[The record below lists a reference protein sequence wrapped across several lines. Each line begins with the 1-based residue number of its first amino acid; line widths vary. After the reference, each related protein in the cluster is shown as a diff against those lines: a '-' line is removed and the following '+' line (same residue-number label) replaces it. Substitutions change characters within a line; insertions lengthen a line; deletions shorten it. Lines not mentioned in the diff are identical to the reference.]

1 MYVLMPVWP
10 QTHDLTALAWSQTQD
25 LIALAFQVLG
35 FAGMYCQALWDPNLV
50 FFFSI

>member
-1 MYVLMPVWP
+1 MPVWP

-35 FAGMYCQALWDPNLV
+35 FAGMYCQDLWDPNLV